1 MTIPTGPLPAAEK
14 KRDMPFLC
22 AQDSGDL
29 DLHPPCGHARPHP
42 RCRVYADDSLHQ
54 SRIRRHRSPLPGIR
68 GLHTAPVPD
77 TTTSIPAAGYTRTT
91 HCTGP
96 GYDDIDPRCRVYAD
110 DPEPNRPAGDT
121 RTGSR
126 DRELRG
132 VSHQPGPGDCQR
144 TLGDGGQAC
153 GEPLF
158 PKGRPV
164 SPAPHLEILAKR
176 PHGPG
181 YPPCLS
187 GPWSHHCGE
196 PMSRQG
202 GAYRKIHP
210 PPPPS
215 GSGPATGRYGCVT
228 PGGEREMRAST

>member
-144 TLGDGGQAC
+144 TLGDSGQAC
-153 GEPLF
+153 SVSKRAACF
-158 PKGRPV
+158 PSTSAGDSRKKTTRPGYLHPAF
-164 SPAPHLEILAKR
+164 PAPGPTTAGSRR
-176 PHGPG
+176 PDRVGHTERFTLI
-181 YPPCLS
+181 PPHQ
-187 GPWSHHCGE
+187 GAD
-196 PMSRQG
+196 RQ
-202 GAYRKIHP
+202 
-210 PPPPS
+210 
-215 GSGPATGRYGCVT
+215 PAGT
-228 PGGEREMRAST
+228 AA